1 MQIRQ
6 VVTITD
12 GKLHYVS
19 DGSDFYELLY
29 EYMGQ
34 DAAEAFR
41 TYCLEAQEAADAKM
55 DSENLDEL
63 CGYVCQRLLPGI
75 AREVKRFRNHP
86 DMDERLEKWA
96 ADFNAKVEDIYGNF
110 Q

>member
-6 VVTITD
+6 LVTKPD
-12 GKLHYVS
+12 DKLHYVS
-19 DGSDFYELLY
+19 NDSDFYELLY

-34 DAAEAFR
+34 DAADAFR
-41 TYCLEAQEAADAKM
+41 TYCLEAQDAADAN
-55 DSENLDEL
+55 SENLDEL

>member
-1 MQIRQ
+1 MQI
-6 VVTITD
+6 VTKSD
-12 GKLHYVS
+12 GKLHYPT
-19 DGSDFYELLY
+19 DRHGFYELLY

-34 DAAEAFR
+34 DTANGFR
-41 TYCLEAQEAADAKM
+41 TLLLEAEDAADAKK

-63 CGYVCQRLLPGI
+63 CGYVLQRLLPGI

-96 ADFNAKVEDIYGNF
+96 ENFKGKVDDIYGNTF
-110 Q
+110 

>member
-1 MQIRQ
+1 MQI
-6 VVTITD
+6 VTKTD

-19 DGSDFYELLY
+19 DGSDFYELLFAY
-29 EYMGQ
+29 LGP
-34 DAAEAFR
+34 DAADGFR
-41 TYCLEAQEAADAKM
+41 IYCLEAQEAADAKK

-63 CGYVCQRLLPGI
+63 CGYVLQRLLPGI

-96 ADFNAKVEDIYGNF
+96 ADFNGKVEDIYGNF